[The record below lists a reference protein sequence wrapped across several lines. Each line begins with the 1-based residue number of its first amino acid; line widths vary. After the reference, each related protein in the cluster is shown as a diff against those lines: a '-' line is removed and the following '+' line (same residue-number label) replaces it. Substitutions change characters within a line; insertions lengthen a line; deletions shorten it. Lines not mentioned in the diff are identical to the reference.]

1 MSERDTKRFLADKVA
16 NCDLVMVE
24 IVASPQ
30 PQCFRARVE
39 RVYSA
44 RKGVDAAS
52 CGQEIEFVGS
62 PPSWGQISLA
72 VGDVALVFL
81 KSISGRL
88 YEEAWRGHM
97 FVEQID
103 GERYAVF
110 QHRELWLSPEVPEF
124 LRACSRQDPK
134 RPSASAIRLEALQA
148 YLFSLIENTGRGVM

>member
-1 MSERDTKRFLADKVA
+1 MSGTKSFLADKVA

-24 IVASPQ
+24 IVESPQ

-52 CGQEIEFVGS
+52 SGQDIEFVGS
-62 PPSWGQISLA
+62 PPNWGQISLS

-88 YEEAWRGHM
+88 YEEAWHGHM
-97 FVEQID
+97 FVERID

-110 QHRELWLSPEVPEF
+110 QHRELWLSPEIPEC
-124 LRACSRQDPK
+124 LRACSRQDPT
-134 RPSASAIRLEALQA
+134 RPSASAIQLEALEA
-148 YLFSLIENTGRGVM
+148 YLFSLIEKTDRGVR

>member
-1 MSERDTKRFLADKVA
+1 MSERDTKSFLADKVA

-24 IVASPQ
+24 IVDSPQ

-62 PPSWGQISLA
+62 PPNWGQISLA

-88 YEEAWRGHM
+88 YEEAWHGHM

-103 GERYAVF
+103 GEGYAVC
-110 QHRELWLSPEVPEF
+110 QHRELWLSPEVPES

-134 RPSASAIRLEALQA
+134 RPSASAIRLEALLA
-148 YLFSLIENTGRGVM
+148 YLFSLIEKTDRGVM